1 MNKLTKYFFNIILY
15 TLPLFAWADQY
26 PINKNIDIKHY
37 VFQLRL
43 TDSNDEIIGTTQV
56 TVNFKQAG
64 MQNFRLDLIN
74 KSTEKKDKGMV
85 LEGVSIS
92 NTTVNYTHENDALII
107 YLPKSSV
114 ANETITFTI
123 KYHGIPFDGLR
134 IGATKFGDRS
144 FFNEN
149 WPNRGRHWLPIL
161 DHPSDKATS
170 EFIVTAPAHYKV
182 VSNGLL
188 LEESSLGNNTMLT
201 HWKQSVPVSS
211 WLFVLGVADFAVQY
225 VDDFE
230 GKSIQTWVYSKNRE
244 AGFYDFKEPTKK
256 VLAFYTKYVGPYAY
270 EKLANIQ
277 TPSVNGGM
285 ETSSAIFY
293 GENLVNGKGDE
304 RTKNIVVHEIA
315 HQWFGNAVTEA
326 TWDDAWLSEGF
337 ATFFTLL
344 YYENQY
350 GQAEYNNRIIK
361 AKKAVLDMTIK
372 MPDFSIIA
380 PRTAEKEAVTT
391 GLTYQKGAWFL
402 HMLRDKIGEQNFQKG
417 IKSYYKKFYNA
428 NATTDEFRM
437 EMEKAAG
444 LDLKIFFKQWLYQ
457 PVNPKID
464 AIWTYDATSHKIN
477 INLTQSQLTNFNF
490 DIPIEIG
497 YFTKD
502 SKTPLL
508 LKMNLNKK
516 QLSQSFNVKG
526 IPENIEVDPRNVL
539 LSSNT
544 ITKK

>member
-1 MNKLTKYFFNIILY
+1 MKKLTKYFFNIILY

-64 MQNFRLDLIN
+64 ILNFRLDLIN

-85 LEGVSIS
+85 VEGVSIS

-107 YLPKSSV
+107 YLPKSAV

-444 LDLKIFFKQWLYQ
+444 LDLKVFFKQWLYQ

-497 YFTKD
+497 YYTKD

-516 QLSQSFNVKG
+516 QISQSFNVKG

-539 LSSNT
+539 LSSNS